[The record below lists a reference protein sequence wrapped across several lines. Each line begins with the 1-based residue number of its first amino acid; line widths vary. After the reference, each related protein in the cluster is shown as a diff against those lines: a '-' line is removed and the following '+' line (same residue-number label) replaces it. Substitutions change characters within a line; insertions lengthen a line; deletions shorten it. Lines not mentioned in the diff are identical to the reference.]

1 MRLYHH
7 YILRFLTAIMNVI
20 GASSTLVEKLI
31 MKLEV
36 KLRFSNSSVI
46 CLAIK
51 MIRQTKHNPN
61 DSQLCLKK
69 WFSDLN
75 GHMRF
80 VWVTVVVELMIIKD
94 KYQFGG

>member
-7 YILRFLTAIMNVI
+7 YILRFLTGIMNVI
-20 GASSTLVEKLI
+20 GASCMQVENLI

-51 MIRQTKHNPN
+51 MIRQTKPNPN
-61 DSQLCLKK
+61 E
-69 WFSDLN
+69 DLSGN
-75 GHMRF
+75 SPCR
-80 VWVTVVVELMIIKD
+80 V
-94 KYQFGG
+94 